1 MLKCWA
7 LSGSI
12 LFDNLLVFLKD
23 IFVGNNDLERRK
35 KLFKVQAI
43 LLLESFFTQAI
54 SMHRL

>member
-43 LLLESFFTQAI
+43 LLLESFLTQAI